1 MKIKSVQAWMESL
14 PLSKPYTIAYNT
26 ISNVEIVF
34 FEITLE
40 NGITGLGS
48 SSPSS
53 DVVGESPADALA
65 NLEDGMVQQ
74 LVGRDIRQF
83 HQIINEAEQNFPR
96 RPGTLA
102 AIDLALHDAFCKYL
116 DIPVA
121 DWYGRFFESLPTS
134 VTIGIKDLKEMLEDA
149 NEYYSNGFRVLKIK
163 TGIAVEEDI
172 ERVQKLHEQFGGKM
186 KIRVDANT
194 GYNIVEL
201 QHFISA
207 TSHLALELI
216 EQPLLPGKESELLLL
231 DEAERSILA
240 ADESLLFPEDALRF
254 TRPRMPFGVF
264 NIKLM
269 KCGGIRAA
277 REIGQIANRAGIR
290 LFWGCNDESI
300 ISISAAL
307 HTAYSSPNTRFID
320 LDGSFDLCRDLASGG
335 FILKDGCMYLTE
347 QPGLGVHR
355 I

>member
-1 MKIKSVQAWMESL
+1 MKIKSVQAWLESL

-65 NLEDGMVQQ
+65 NLEGGMVQQ
-74 LVGRDIRQF
+74 LVGRDIRRF

-116 DIPVA
+116 GIPVA
-121 DWYGRFFESLPTS
+121 DWYGRFFELLPTS
-134 VTIGIKDLKEMLEDA
+134 VTIGIKDLKEMLEEA
-149 NEYYSNGFRVLKIK
+149 NEYYSNGFRILKIK

-172 ERVQKLHEQFGGKM
+172 ERVQKLHEQFRGKM

-194 GYNIVEL
+194 GYNIVAL
-201 QHFISA
+201 KHFISA
-207 TSHLALELI
+207 TAHLGLELI
-216 EQPLLPGKESELLLL
+216 EQPLLPGKESDLLILN
-231 DEAERSILA
+231 DAERSILA
-240 ADESLLFPEDALRF
+240 ADESLLSPEDALRF
-254 TRPRMPFGVF
+254 TRPPMPFGIF

-277 REIGQIANRAGIR
+277 HEIGQIANRAGIR

-307 HTAYSSPNTRFID
+307 HAAFSCPNTRFID

-335 FILKDGCMYLTE
+335 FFLKDGSMYLTE
-347 QPGLGVHR
+347 RPGLGVQR